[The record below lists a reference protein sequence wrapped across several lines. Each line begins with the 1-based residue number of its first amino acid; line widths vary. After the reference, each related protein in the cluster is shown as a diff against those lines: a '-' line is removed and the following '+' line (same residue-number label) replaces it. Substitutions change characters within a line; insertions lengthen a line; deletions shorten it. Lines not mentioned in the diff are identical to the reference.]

1 MNPSMKIDD
10 IYQIDFIHNFQ
21 QLDIETTQFK
31 IHKVIRKLNNDK
43 Y

>member
-10 IYQIDFIHNFQ
+10 SYRIDFIHNSQ